1 MERVTATFDK
11 ATLRA
16 IRKVAGRRG
25 VSRFLQ
31 VAARERLARL
41 EVLALLDDLDER
53 YGSVPDAIM
62 NEVAAEAVGNGAPAV
77 VLTSDPDDLERLL
90 VDAKDVAVRRV

>member
-1 MERVTATFDK
+1 MERVTATFDQ

-31 VAARERLARL
+31 EAARERLARL
-41 EVLALLDDLDER
+41 EVLALLDDMDEK
-53 YGSVPDAIM
+53 YGPVPDEVM
-62 NEVAAEAVGNGAPAV
+62 NEVAA
-77 VLTSDPDDLERLL
+77 
-90 VDAKDVAVRRV
+90 DAARIFKPKKR

>member
-11 ATLRA
+11 ETLRA

-31 VAARERLARL
+31 LAARERLARL
-41 EVLALLDDLDER
+41 EVLALLDDLDAKH
-53 YGSVPDAIM
+53 GPVPDEIAD
-62 NEVAAEAVGNGAPAV
+62 EVERDAARVFR
-77 VLTSDPDDLERLL
+77 S
-90 VDAKDVAVRRV
+90 KRR

>member
-1 MERVTATFDK
+1 MERVTATFDQ

-31 VAARERLARL
+31 LAARERLARL
-41 EVLALLDDLDER
+41 EVLALLDDLDGK
-53 YGSVPDAIM
+53 YGPVPDEVTD
-62 NEVAAEAVGNGAPAV
+62 EVAA
-77 VLTSDPDDLERLL
+77 
-90 VDAKDVAVRRV
+90 DAARIFKPKKR